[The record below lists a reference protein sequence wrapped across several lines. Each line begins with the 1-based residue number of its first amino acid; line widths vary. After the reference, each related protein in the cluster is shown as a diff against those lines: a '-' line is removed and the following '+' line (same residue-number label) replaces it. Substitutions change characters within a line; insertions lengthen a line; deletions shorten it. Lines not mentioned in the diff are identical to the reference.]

1 MLPRILDV
9 NTAAARQLT
18 RRNLPHPPAFRLKAY
33 HMLAGYPRVPW
44 RMEVMMNGIIYL
56 IGLVVVI
63 LFLLS
68 LLGLR

>member
-1 MLPRILDV
+1 MLVSNLQV
-9 NTAAARQLT
+9 NTAAARELT
-18 RRNLPHPPAFRLKAY
+18 WRNLPHHPTLQFQGFIACSRLS
-33 HMLAGYPRVPW
+33 AGPLV
-44 RMEVMMNGIIYL
+44 MEVTMNGIIYL

>member
-1 MLPRILDV
+1 MLALNLEV

-18 RRNLPHPPAFRLKAY
+18 RRNLPHPPAFRLS
-33 HMLAGYPRVPW
+33 PITCSRVFASSW